1 MDTILGMHPMHW
13 KFSEQTTSDFKIR
26 SARGMI
32 KFAELSS
39 FSYQIPFVGVLP
51 LMPSLPNTYDQN
63 TLEQYVQDYIS
74 GGEDSWINS
83 TDTYWSGKALP
94 DQ

>member
-1 MDTILGMHPMHW
+1 MHPCIGN
-13 KFSEQTTSDFKIR
+13 FQTKPLLISKYEVLEEL
-26 SARGMI
+26 

-39 FSYQIPFVGVLP
+39 FEYQIPFVGVLP

-83 TDTYWSGKALP
+83 TDTYWSESLW
-94 DQ
+94 